1 MDNIIGTRICERLG
15 KLNMSQRELA
25 KACQMTEVTI
35 SRYISGARIPNG
47 KRLLKIAEVLQV
59 DTDFFLK
66 DEKKDIKALG
76 TYQGVFKAELQRLV
90 SQKCKE
96 INHYITGCDS
106 PFSYTQIREVQ
117 ESLNGIEEVLG
128 IKKEYKW

>member
-15 KLNMSQRELA
+15 ALNMSQRELA
-25 KACQMTEVTI
+25 SACQMTEVSI
-35 SRYISGARIPNG
+35 SRYISGERIP
-47 KRLLKIAEVLQV
+47 KATALHKIAKVLQV
-59 DTDFFLK
+59 DADFLLK

-76 TYQGVFKAELQRLV
+76 TYKGAFKAELQRLV
-90 SQKCKE
+90 YQKCIE
-96 INHYITGCDS
+96 INHYISGCDS

-128 IKKEYKW
+128 INKEYKW

>member
-1 MDNIIGTRICERLG
+1 MENIIGTRICEQLG
-15 KLNMSQRELA
+15 RLNMSQRELA
-25 KACQMTEVTI
+25 KACQMTEVSI
-35 SRYISGARIPNG
+35 SRYISGERIP
-47 KRLLKIAEVLQV
+47 KATALQKIAEVLQV

-76 TYQGVFKAELQRLV
+76 TYQGAFKSELQRLV

-117 ESLNGIEEVLG
+117 ESLNGIEKVLG